1 MSLQFSRPLLKAQPT
16 LLVLVLLASG
26 VSAQT
31 RGDSCHVYVVDIA
44 KAKRALS
51 TADKAEGDAAIAK
64 ALSMGQT
71 IFPEFMPTLGEE
83 ELTTKHYPFPG
94 STQVITASV
103 FYTDES
109 MASEKGS
116 DSVMLELALS
126 TGQKRDVLHSLSW
139 AEAEIQLND
148 FEVGRV
154 TMLVKSGGRPR
165 LVIMEC
171 RKDVRH

>member
-1 MSLQFSRPLLKAQPT
+1 MMKTTCLVCLIVFSATTALAQASNSDRCE
-16 LLVLVLLASG
+16 VALAATNPKDNVMLG
-26 VSAQT
+26 KFT
-31 RGDSCHVYVVDIA
+31 
-44 KAKRALS
+44 
-51 TADKAEGDAAIAK
+51 
-64 ALSMGQT
+64 T
-71 IFPEFMPTLGEE
+71 IIGEE
-83 ELTTKHYPFPG
+83 ELTRKAFRLPG
-94 STQVITASV
+94 TRLFIVASV

-139 AEAEIQLND
+139 AEAEMQLHD

-154 TMLVKSGGRPR
+154 EMLIKSGGSPR
-165 LVIMEC
+165 LVVMEC

>member
-1 MSLQFSRPLLKAQPT
+1 MMKSICIVCLIVLSASIALAQARNSDRCEVALATTNPKDN
-16 LLVLVLLASG
+16 VLLGKFTTVLA
-26 VSAQT
+26 
-31 RGDSCHVYVVDIA
+31 
-44 KAKRALS
+44 
-51 TADKAEGDAAIAK
+51 
-64 ALSMGQT
+64 
-71 IFPEFMPTLGEE
+71 EE
-83 ELTTKHYPFPG
+83 ELTTKAFPLPG
-94 STQVITASV
+94 TRLFIVASV

-139 AEAEIQLND
+139 AEAEMQLKD

-154 TMLVKSGGRPR
+154 TMLVKSGARPQ